1 MEQVE
6 SLKCSEND
14 VGSFQSEVSIKC
26 SKIGFALFSF
36 FKIGMIAK
44 ILFCFK
50 QFLRPLTLIKLRNK
64 YKFYIFWTLNPLI
77 SNENF

>member
-1 MEQVE
+1 MIFFKVKKAFFVNLQHKM
-6 SLKCSEND
+6 LKNWFCN
-14 VGSFQSEVSIKC
+14 
-26 SKIGFALFSF
+26 FSF